1 MRWSSGLMSLRL
13 IVLAGLVYWIL
24 LSALMLL
31 AFGDELD
38 SDSVLPFTGQG
49 HGVTVNSESTP
60 LNPPDAVVVT
70 FGIIGVVIGLPLLF
84 PVRALASALR
94 ISAMVV
100 GFGLLATILR
110 LGILLAPVL
119 GLQLLALYR
128 HSSQDSL

>member
-1 MRWSSGLMSLRL
+1 MRWNSGLMSVRL

-24 LSALMLL
+24 LSILVLL
-31 AFGDELD
+31 TLGAELD

-49 HGVTVNSESTP
+49 HGVTVSSEPTP
-60 LNPPDAVVVT
+60 LNPPDAVVVV

-84 PVRALASALR
+84 PVRVFVFALR

-100 GFGLLATILR
+100 GVGLLATILR

-128 HSSQDSL
+128 HSSEDSP

>member
-1 MRWSSGLMSLRL
+1 MRRF
-13 IVLAGLVYWIL
+13 VLAALIYWIL
-24 LSALMLL
+24 VSVLLL
-31 AFGDELD
+31 AVVGDELD
-38 SDSVLPFTGQG
+38 LDSILPFTGQG
-49 HGVTVNSESTP
+49 HGVTVSSEPTP
-60 LNPPDAVVVT
+60 LNPPGAVVVA

-100 GFGLLATILR
+100 GVGLLATILR

-128 HSSQDSL
+128 YGSQDSP

>member
-1 MRWSSGLMSLRL
+1 MRWNSGLMSVRL

-24 LSALMLL
+24 LSILVLL
-31 AFGDELD
+31 TLGAELD
-38 SDSVLPFTGQG
+38 SDSVLLFTGQG
-49 HGVTVNSESTP
+49 HGVTVSSEPTP
-60 LNPPDAVVVT
+60 LNPPDAVVVA

-84 PVRALASALR
+84 PVRVFAFALR

-100 GFGLLATILR
+100 GVGLLATILR

-128 HSSQDSL
+128 HSSEDSP